1 MEQNEQ
7 RPRRYHTYTKK
18 MMNRIINVALID
30 MQFPFLLALLG
41 RDQIAETLGGLIVTE
56 IIGVFL
62 VYCAKSFFET
72 KEEQRMRLKEQYMY
86 NETEGEEVAPV
97 QPERE
102 DEL

>member
-1 MEQNEQ
+1 MKGRD

-18 MMNRIINVALID
+18 MMTRIINVALID
-30 MQFPFLLALLG
+30 MQFPFLLALL
-41 RDQIAETLGGLIVTE
+41 RREQIAETLGGLIVTE

-72 KEEQRMRLKEQYMY
+72 KEEQRMRLQEQYL
-86 NETEGEEVAPV
+86 NEKENEWVAPV

-102 DEL
+102 EEL